1 MDGKLIMGYSTSAR
15 YFYGVHIPTH
25 EWTDRWADAE
35 GERLDPVIHAVAD
48 LAPDV
53 MHLTA
58 GEYDQDM
65 LFLVIHRP
73 GFLTE
78 VPIGEFVKI
87 VSEKSR
93 DLGWDAQ
100 LTAVVQAMGYKDV
113 DSPGWIFLP
122 DVS

>member
-1 MDGKLIMGYSTSAR
+1 MGMIQSAY

-25 EWTDRWADAE
+25 EWTDQWVDAE
-35 GERLDPVIHAVAD
+35 SERLDPVIRAVKD

-53 MHLTA
+53 RHLTA
-58 GEYDQDM
+58 GDYDRDM

-78 VPIGEFVKI
+78 IPLGEFAKI
-87 VSEKSR
+87 VPEKSR

-100 LTAVVQAMGYKDV
+100 LTAVVKAMGYRDV
-113 DSPGWIFLP
+113 DRPGWIFLP